1 MLGGLFN
8 LIFFLT
14 ALIIRNLVSI
24 RSNSSDNKEFICCSY
39 GCHRC
44 FHGTYANCSFRILQW
59 IPTQRLVLIGSPT
72 TSQPADLAWPA
83 WKQISN
89 DVRGCTPSPLTR
101 IGSILHDISSTQILK
116 PVCLAIDQPRSFMEG
131 RSIFRHSLHAS
142 AETQESEIFL
152 ALLAMTEQDT
162 YKKMWG

>member
-8 LIFFLT
+8 LILFLT
-14 ALIIRNLVSI
+14 ALIIRNSVSI
-24 RSNSSDNKEFICCSY
+24 HSNSSDDNEFICYSY

-44 FHGTYANCSFRILQW
+44 FHRTCANCNFRILQW
-59 IPTQRLVLIGSPT
+59 ILAQRLVLIGSPT
-72 TSQPADLAWPA
+72 TSQLADLAWPT

-89 DVRGCTPSPLTR
+89 DVRGCTPSSLTR
-101 IGSILHDISSTQILK
+101 IGFILHDISSTQILK
-116 PVCLAIDQPRSFMEG
+116 PVCLAIDLPWSFMEV
-131 RSIFRHSLHAS
+131 RSIFRHTLHAS

-152 ALLAMTEQDT
+152 ASLAMTEQDT

>member
-14 ALIIRNLVSI
+14 ALIIRNSVSI
-24 RSNSSDNKEFICCSY
+24 HSNSSDDKEFICYSY

-44 FHGTYANCSFRILQW
+44 FHRTCANCNFRILQW
-59 IPTQRLVLIGSPT
+59 ILAQRLVLIGSPT
-72 TSQPADLAWPA
+72 TSQLADLAWPT

-89 DVRGCTPSPLTR
+89 DVRGCTPSSLTR
-101 IGSILHDISSTQILK
+101 IGFILHDISGTQILK
-116 PVCLAIDQPRSFMEG
+116 PVCLAIDQPWSFMEA
-131 RSIFRHSLHAS
+131 RSIFRHTLHAS

-152 ALLAMTEQDT
+152 ASLAMTEQDT